1 MVLCGGPGDLRSGAA
16 TVDYCLWRNTVRP
29 KLIAILIMAVLILV
43 VLFQNLDK
51 VTIKFLFWSPS
62 MPLLA
67 LVVILLVV
75 GFVMGLLTC
84 ALRRD

>member
-1 MVLCGGPGDLRSGAA
+1 M
-16 TVDYCLWRNTVRP
+16 RP

-75 GFVMGLLTC
+75 GFVMGRLTC
-84 ALRRD
+84 ALMRDLYRMRKRVAGDGLQYPRLIF